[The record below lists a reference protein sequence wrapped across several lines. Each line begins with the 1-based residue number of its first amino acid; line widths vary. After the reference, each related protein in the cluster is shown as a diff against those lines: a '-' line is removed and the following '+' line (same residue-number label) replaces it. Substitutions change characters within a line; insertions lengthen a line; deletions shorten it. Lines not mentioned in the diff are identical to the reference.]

1 MLLVYGKK
9 LEFLENIILQL
20 KNKLQR
26 TFIKW
31 ISLTKLGKGMKNV
44 EKQILIM

>member
-31 ISLTKLGKGMKNV
+31 ISLTKLGMIIKNV